1 MFLKE
6 IKLRNF
12 RCFADLAI
20 SFVQEGGGIRKW
32 TILLGENGSGKSNL
46 LKGVALI
53 TAGSDA
59 LPELLGEPDEWI
71 QYQKSFCELE
81 ATMVTKGADER
92 QIKLRINRGDGPSD
106 VILRNQDSLRQLD
119 DAIEH
124 AERNYFVVGYGA
136 TRHLSSERSLRGE
149 RKKSKLGRARNVVT
163 LFDPDALLMPL
174 ESWAMDLDY
183 RNNRAGMDTV
193 RKVLTS
199 FLREVSF
206 SRINKK
212 KKQLLFKTRFGI
224 VPMHVLSDGYQN
236 VASWVG
242 DLLYRVSE
250 TFDDY
255 KAPLKARGLLL
266 IDEIDLHL
274 HPRWQR
280 ELLRFVDRRLPNL
293 QLIVTTHS
301 PITAQQADKG
311 ELHHLERVGKK
322 IRLEVFEG
330 EPKSLLLHQLVM
342 SDLFGLAS
350 DESFETETKK
360 KEFRKLR
367 DKGKLKPTEKK
378 KLKALT
384 SELGVLPS
392 IQRSH
397 SVLDDEQTKLLRRI
411 EKELKEKKS

>member
-6 IKLRNF
+6 IRLRNF
-12 RCFADLAI
+12 RCFDDLTI
-20 SFVQEGGGIRKW
+20 SFVKEGGGIRKW

-46 LKGVALI
+46 LKGIALI

-59 LPELLGEPDEWI
+59 LTELLGAPDEWI
-71 QYQKSFCELE
+71 QYRKKFCELE
-81 ATMVTKGADER
+81 AVMVTKGAQQR
-92 QIKLRINRGDGPSD
+92 LIKLRINRGDGPSD
-106 VILRNQDSLRQLD
+106 VILRNQESLRQLD

-124 AERNYFVVGYGA
+124 AQRNYFVIGYGA

-149 RKKSKLGRARNVVT
+149 RKGARVGRARNVMT
-163 LFDPDALLMPL
+163 LFDPDALLAPL

-183 RNNRAGMDTV
+183 RKNRAGVDIV

-199 FLREVSF
+199 FLPEVSF
-206 SRINKK
+206 SRIDKK
-212 KKQLLFKTRFGI
+212 KKQLLFKTRDGI

-236 VASWVG
+236 MASWVG

-274 HPRWQR
+274 HPKWQR
-280 ELLRFVDRRLPNL
+280 ELLRFVNRRLSNL

-301 PITAQQADKG
+301 PITAQQAGKG
-311 ELHHLERVGKK
+311 ELHHLERVGNK
-322 IRLEVFEG
+322 IRLEVFDG
-330 EPKSLLLHQLVM
+330 APKSLLLHQLVM
-342 SDLFGLAS
+342 SDLFGLES
-350 DESFETETKK
+350 DESVETETKK
-360 KEFRKLR
+360 REFRKLR
-367 DKGKLKPTEKK
+367 GKSELSAAEKK
-378 KLKALT
+378 KLQLLAD
-384 SELGVLPS
+384 ELGSLPS

-397 SVLDDEQTKLLRRI
+397 SVLDDEQTELLRRI
-411 EKELKEKKS
+411 EKELKDAMS

>member
-6 IKLRNF
+6 IRLKNF
-12 RCFADLAI
+12 RCFDDLTI

-46 LKGVALI
+46 LKGIGLI

-71 QYQKSFCELE
+71 QYRKQFCELE
-81 ATMVTKGADER
+81 ATLVTKGTEKR
-92 QIKLRINRGDGPSD
+92 HIKLRINRGDGPSD
-106 VILRNQDSLRQLD
+106 VILHNQESLRKLD

-149 RKKSKLGRARNVVT
+149 RKRSRLGRARNVVT

-183 RNNRAGMDTV
+183 RKNRAGMDTV

-199 FLREVSF
+199 FLREVTF
-206 SRINKK
+206 SRINKQ
-212 KKQLLFKTRFGI
+212 KKQLLFKTRYGI

-236 VASWVG
+236 MASWVG

-274 HPRWQR
+274 HPKWQR
-280 ELLRFVDRRLPNL
+280 ELLRFVDRRLPKL
-293 QLIVTTHS
+293 QIIVTTHS

-322 IRLEVFEG
+322 IRLEVFDG

-342 SDLFGLAS
+342 SDLFGLES
-350 DESFETETKK
+350 DESFETEHKK
-360 KEFRKLR
+360 KEYRKLR
-367 DKGKLKPTEKK
+367 DKSRLKAAEKK
-378 KLKALT
+378 KLQSLKN
-384 SELGVLPS
+384 ELSDLPS

-397 SVLDDEQTKLLRRI
+397 SVLADEQTELLRRI
-411 EKELKEKKS
+411 EKELKEAKS